1 MYLPDGSLRYS
12 PSDLIAYLEGDFA
25 AWMERRQAEQEAGR
39 AEPVYTLAPDEDD
52 ADQGLVARRGE
63 EHEAAVLAVL
73 RARVG
78 DCEEVPGGDQSV
90 ERTLAAMRSGR
101 RLIYQG
107 HLTAGA
113 WHGYPDFLLRTDSP
127 SQLGAW
133 AYWPVD
139 SKLARSAKPYF
150 LIQLSAYAEF
160 LQHTQ
165 GLRPRQLGFV
175 FGNRLEQT
183 FETERYFSF
192 YRYLKEAFDRFQ
204 QTFDPNAVPDPA
216 LESGYG
222 SWANAARRILVER
235 DDLRLVARITISQIK
250 RLRDAGVRT
259 CADLIASGAVPRING
274 DVLDRLRR
282 QVRLQVASRGKR
294 PPEFEVLPPE
304 EGKRAGLAA
313 LPPASTGDVYFDL
326 EGFPL
331 AENGLEY
338 LFGAVTVRDGA
349 PEFRDW
355 WAHDAA
361 HEKAAFESV
370 VDWLHG
376 RWKADPAM
384 HIYHYAS
391 YEVNALRRLM
401 GRYATRESE
410 VDDLLRGEVFVDLL
424 SITRAAVAIGTSGY
438 SLKDIEVLFPAAR
451 KAGVTDAGSSMV
463 EYQRWMDSGEPG
475 DWQHSQI
482 LNAIRDYNRED
493 CESTWRLASWLRDL
507 QSNAGVRY
515 LSLKA
520 STEEP
525 QGGRPEDPLAEALL
539 AQAETEPDA
548 ERKRVTQL
556 VGWLLNYH
564 RREEKPMWW
573 RYFDRLGASEEELFN
588 DADCLAELVRT
599 DKEPVRIKKSLEVEY
614 RFDPEQDTK
623 IQEGDKVY
631 MLTGAEPV
639 RNTVAAFDV
648 DHGLLTMSF
657 GPKKAIPDRCSLIPD
672 EWVSSESLRNAVF
685 RFAERWQRGD
695 IPSVQAIDD
704 LLFKRPPRL
713 EDGPREALLAD
724 GAQLPRDLVSLVRQ
738 LDHTTLCIQ
747 GPPGSGKTY
756 NAAAVIVT
764 LSAGGARI
772 GVSSNSHKAIVNL
785 LDAVAVEALKQ
796 RRKVPIAKVGN
807 DQGEVKSKDVV
818 GALRP
823 GIVVGGTAWVFA
835 RPDLEQ
841 QFDYLFVDEA
851 GQVPLANAIAM
862 GLAARTIVLIGD
874 QMQLAQ
880 PAQGSHPGQSGLSCL
895 HYLLEG
901 HATVPPDRGVLLPIT
916 WRLHP
921 DICQFIS
928 DTAYDGRLKPEA
940 HTSRRRVILSP
951 GSTRLR
957 RGTGI
962 HFEELRHE
970 GNTQSS
976 EEEADRIAEVL
987 GDLDRSEIEVDGKR
1001 SLFDREKDLLIVAPY
1016 NAQVRCLRH
1025 RLGGKLRIASVDKF
1039 QGQEASVVI
1048 VSMCASS
1055 LEEAARGSAFLLSP
1069 NRLNVAISR
1078 AKCLAIVVASATLI
1092 RTRPRRVAELE
1103 LLNLFCRL
1111 RFYARDLDAAATHA
1125 RP

>member
-1 MYLPDGSLRYS
+1 MIYLPDGSRRYS

-25 AWMERRQAEQEAGR
+25 AWMERRQAEGKAGR
-39 AEPVYTLAPDEDD
+39 TSLDFPFAPDEAD
-52 ADQGLVARRGE
+52 AERELVAGQGAQ
-63 EHEAAVLAVL
+63 HEAAVLAVL
-73 RARVG
+73 RARLG
-78 DCEEVPGGDQSV
+78 DCEEIPSGDQSV
-90 ERTLAAMRSGR
+90 DQTFAAMRGGR

-107 HLTAGA
+107 HLTAGE
-113 WHGYPDFLLRTDSP
+113 WHGYPDFLVRTDSP

-160 LQHTQ
+160 LQHVQ

-175 FGNRLEQT
+175 FGNRLEQA
-183 FETERYFSF
+183 FDTERYFFF

-204 QTFDPNAVPDPA
+204 ETFDPDAMPDPA

-222 SWANAARRILVER
+222 GWTNAARRILVER
-235 DDLRLVARITISQIK
+235 DDPRLVARITISQIK
-250 RLRDAGVRT
+250 RLRDAGIRT
-259 CADLIASGAVPRING
+259 CTELIASGAVPRINS
-274 DVLDRLRR
+274 DVLDRIRR
-282 QVRLQVASRGKR
+282 QARLQVASRGKR
-294 PPEFEVLPPE
+294 LPEFEVLPPDVA
-304 EGKRAGLAA
+304 KRAGLAA
-313 LPPASTGDVYFDL
+313 LPPASDGDVYFDL

-338 LFGAVTVRDGA
+338 LFGAVTVRDGT
-349 PEFRDW
+349 PQFHDW

-361 HEKAAFESV
+361 QEKAAFENV
-370 VDWLHG
+370 VDWLHK

-384 HIYHYAS
+384 HIYHYAP

-401 GRYATRESE
+401 GRYATRETE

-424 SITRAAVAIGTSGY
+424 SVTRAAVAIGTSGY
-438 SLKDIEVLFPAAR
+438 SLKDIEVLFSPAR
-451 KAGVTDAGSSMV
+451 KAGVTDAGSSIV

-475 DWQHSQI
+475 DWQYSAT
-482 LNAIRDYNRED
+482 LSAIRDYNRED
-493 CESTWRLASWLRDL
+493 CEATWRLAGWLRGL
-507 QSNAGVRY
+507 QSKAGIRY
-515 LSLKA
+515 LPIEA
-520 STEEP
+520 RPEEP
-525 QGGRPEDPLAEALL
+525 QEARPEDAVADLLL
-539 AQAETEPDA
+539 ARAATEPDP

-573 RYFDRLGASEEELFN
+573 RYFDRLQASEEELFN
-588 DADCLAELVRT
+588 DADCLAGLARTVTPATREKRSLVA
-599 DKEPVRIKKSLEVEY
+599 EY
-614 RFDPEQDTK
+614 GFDPDQDTK

-631 MLTGAEPV
+631 VVTADAVPNEV
-639 RNTVAAFDV
+639 VTFDA
-648 DHGLLTMSF
+648 DRGLLTLKF
-657 GPKKAIPDRCSLIPD
+657 GPTRAIPDSCSLIPN
-672 EWVSSESLRNAVF
+672 EYVSSEALRDAVF
-685 RFAERWQRGD
+685 RFAERWQQGD
-695 IPSVQAIDD
+695 IASVQAIDD
-704 LLFKRPPRL
+704 LLFRRPPRL
-713 EDGPREALLAD
+713 KGGPRSILFGD
-724 GAQLPRDLVSLVRQ
+724 GAQLPEDLVGLAQS

-756 NAAAVIVT
+756 NAAAVIVA
-764 LSAGGARI
+764 LSGGGARI

-785 LDAVAVEALKQ
+785 LDAVTKEAKEQ
-796 RRKVPIAKVGN
+796 EREVPIAKVGN
-807 DQGEVKSKDVV
+807 DQGEIKSKDVAGV
-818 GALRP
+818 LRP
-823 GIVVGGTAWVFA
+823 GIVVGGTAWVFG

-851 GQVPLANAIAM
+851 GQVALANAIAM
-862 GLAARTIVLIGD
+862 GLAARNIVLIGD

-940 HTSRRRVILSP
+940 RTSRRRVILSP
-951 GSTRLR
+951 DSTRLR

-976 EEEADRIAEVL
+976 EEEAERIAEVL
-987 GDLDRSEIEVDGKR
+987 GDLDRSEIQVDGNR
-1001 SLFDREKDLLIVAPY
+1001 SPFDREKDLLVVAPY
-1016 NAQVRCLRH
+1016 NAQVRCLKH
-1025 RLGGKLRIASVDKF
+1025 RLGDRLRIASVDKF

-1092 RTRPRRVAELE
+1092 RTRPTSVAELE

-1111 RFYARDLDAAATHA
+1111 RYYARDLDASRTHV
-1125 RP
+1125 

>member
-1 MYLPDGSLRYS
+1 M
-12 PSDLIAYLEGDFA
+12 
-25 AWMERRQAEQEAGR
+25 
-39 AEPVYTLAPDEDD
+39 
-52 ADQGLVARRGE
+52 
-63 EHEAAVLAVL
+63 LAVL
-73 RARVG
+73 RDRFG
-78 DCEEVPGGDQSV
+78 DCEEIPSGDQSV
-90 ERTLAAMRSGR
+90 ERTLAAMRRGR

-107 HLTAGA
+107 HLTAGP
-113 WHGYPDFLLRTDSP
+113 WHGYPDFLVRTDSP
-127 SQLGAW
+127 SELGAW
-133 AYWPVD
+133 AYWPED

-150 LIQLSAYAEF
+150 LIQLSAYAEL
-160 LQHTQ
+160 LQHVQ
-165 GLRPRQLGFV
+165 GIRPGRLGFF
-175 FGNRLEQT
+175 FGNRLEQD
-183 FETERYFSF
+183 FVTERYFSF
-192 YRYLKEAFDRFQ
+192 YRYLKEAFERFQ
-204 QTFDPNAVPDPA
+204 ETFDPDAIPDPA

-222 SWANAARRILVER
+222 RWTNAARRILVER
-235 DDLRLVARITISQIK
+235 DDLRLVARITVSQIK

-282 QVRLQVASRGKR
+282 QARLQVASRGKR
-294 PPEFEVLPPE
+294 LPEFEVLLPD
-304 EGKRAGLAA
+304 EGKRTGLAA
-313 LPPASTGDVYFDL
+313 LPPASDGDVYFDL

-338 LFGAVTVRDGA
+338 LFGAVTVHGGT

-355 WAHDAA
+355 WAHNSAE
-361 HEKAAFESV
+361 EKAAFERV
-370 VDWLHG
+370 VDWLHE

-384 HIYHYAS
+384 HIYHYAA
-391 YEVNALRRLM
+391 YEVTALRRLM
-401 GRYATRESE
+401 GRYATREAE

-438 SLKDIEVLFPAAR
+438 SLKDIEALFSPAR
-451 KAGVTDAGSSMV
+451 KAGVTDAASSMV
-463 EYQRWMDSGEPG
+463 EYKRWMDSGQPD
-475 DWQHSQI
+475 DWRHSPI
-482 LNAIRDYNRED
+482 LTAIRDYNRED
-493 CESTWRLASWLRDL
+493 CEATWRLASWLRAL
-507 QSNAGVRY
+507 QSKAGVRY
-515 LSLKA
+515 LPFEKPP
-520 STEEP
+520 EEP
-525 QGGRPEDPLAEALL
+525 QEARPEDALADALL
-539 AQAETEPDA
+539 ARAETESDG

-573 RYFDRLGASEEELFN
+573 RYFDRLKASDEKLVN
-588 DADCLAELVRT
+588 DADCLAGLVRT
-599 DKEPVRIKKSLEVEY
+599 NTEPVPMKKSVEVQY

-623 IQEGDKVY
+623 VQEGDKVY

-639 RNTVAAFDV
+639 RNTVAAFDA
-648 DHGLLTMSF
+648 DQGLLTMLF
-657 GPKKAIPDRCSLIPD
+657 GAKKAIPDRCSLIPD
-672 EWVSSESLRNAVF
+672 EWVSSKPLQTAVL

-695 IPSVQAIDD
+695 VPSVQAIDD
-704 LLFKRPPRL
+704 LLFRRPPRL
-713 EDGPREALLAD
+713 KGGPRKILVDD
-724 GAQLPRDLVSLVRQ
+724 GAQLPGDLVSLVEK

-756 NAAAVIVT
+756 NAAAVIVA

-785 LDAVAVEALKQ
+785 LDAVAVEALQQ
-796 RRKVPIAKVGN
+796 RRKVPIAKVGK
-807 DQGEVKSKDVV
+807 DEGEIKSKDVA

-835 RPDLEQ
+835 SPDLEQ

-851 GQVPLANAIAM
+851 GQVALANAIAL
-862 GLAARTIVLIGD
+862 GLAARNLVLIGD

-921 DICQFIS
+921 DICRFIS
-928 DTAYDGRLKPEA
+928 DTAYDGRLQAEE
-940 HTSRRRVILSP
+940 HTSRRRVVLSP
-951 GSTRLR
+951 DSLRLR

-962 HFEELRHE
+962 HFEELSHE

-976 EEEADRIAEVL
+976 EEEAERIAQVL
-987 GDLDRSEIEVDGKR
+987 RDLDRSEIEVDGKR
-1001 SLFDREKDLLIVAPY
+1001 TRFDREKDLLIVAPY
-1016 NAQVRCLRH
+1016 NAQVRCLKA
-1025 RLGGKLRIASVDKF
+1025 RLGDKLRIASVDKF

-1069 NRLNVAISR
+1069 NRLNVALSR

-1092 RTRPRRVAELE
+1092 RTRPTSVAELE

-1111 RFYARDLDAAATHA
+1111 RYYARDLDAAATRA
-1125 RP
+1125 

>member
-1 MYLPDGSLRYS
+1 MKVHPDGTNLYS
-12 PSDLIAYLEGDFA
+12 PTDLIVFLEGDFA
-25 AWMERRQAEQEAGR
+25 AWMERRQAEQKAGR
-39 AEPVYTLAPDEDD
+39 TSLAFPFAPDEAD
-52 ADQGLVARRGE
+52 AEQELVTRQGAQ
-63 EHEAAVLAVL
+63 HEAAVLAVL
-73 RARVG
+73 RARLG
-78 DCEEVPGGDQSV
+78 DCEEVPSGDHSIEQ
-90 ERTLAAMRSGR
+90 TLAAMRSGR

-107 HLTAGA
+107 HLTAGE
-113 WHGYPDFLLRTDSP
+113 WHGYPDFLVRADSP

-160 LQHTQ
+160 LQHVQ
-165 GLRPRQLGFV
+165 GVRPRELGFV

-183 FETERYFSF
+183 FDTDRSFSF

-204 QTFDPNAVPDPA
+204 ETFDPNAIPDPA

-222 SWANAARRILVER
+222 GWTNAAHRILVER

-259 CADLIASGAVPRING
+259 CAHLIASGAVPRING
-274 DVLDRLRR
+274 DVLDRIRR
-282 QVRLQVASRGKR
+282 QARLQVASRGKR
-294 PPEFEVLPPE
+294 LPEFEVLPPDE
-304 EGKRAGLAA
+304 EKRAGLAA
-313 LPPASTGDVYFDL
+313 LPPASDGDVYFDL

-338 LFGAVTVRDGA
+338 LFGAVTVHDGTPA
-349 PEFRDW
+349 FHDW

-361 HEKAAFESV
+361 QETAAFESV
-370 VDWLHG
+370 VDWLHR

-384 HIYHYAS
+384 HIYHYAA

-401 GRYATRESE
+401 GRYATREAE

-424 SITRAAVAIGTSGY
+424 SLTRAAVAIGTSGY
-438 SLKDIEVLFPAAR
+438 SLKDIEVLFSPDRRAR
-451 KAGVTDAGSSMV
+451 VTDAGGSMV

-475 DWQHSQI
+475 EWEHSPI

-493 CESTWRLASWLRDL
+493 CEATWRLASWLRDL
-507 QSNAGVRY
+507 QSKAGVRY
-515 LSLKA
+515 LPLEA
-520 STEEP
+520 PTEEP
-525 QGGRPEDPLAEALL
+525 QEARPEDALADALL
-539 AQAETEPDA
+539 AQAKTEPDA

-588 DADCLAELVRT
+588 DADCLAGLVRT

-623 IQEGDKVY
+623 VQEGDKVY

-639 RNTVAAFDV
+639 RNAVAAFDM
-648 DHGLLTMSF
+648 DQGLVTMSF

-672 EWVSSESLRNAVF
+672 EWVSSEPLRNAVF
-685 RFAERWQRGD
+685 RFAERWQRND
-695 IPSVQAIDD
+695 MPSVQAIDD

-756 NAAAVIVT
+756 NAAAVIVA
-764 LSAGGARI
+764 LSVGGARI
-772 GVSSNSHKAIVNL
+772 GVSSNSHKAILNL
-785 LDAVAVEALKQ
+785 LGAVSAEAREQKVQ
-796 RRKVPIAKVGN
+796 VPIAKVG
-807 DQGEVKSKDVV
+807 DGGDLQPKDIAAAVE
-818 GALRP
+818 RP
-823 GIVVGGTAWVFA
+823 GIVVGGTAWAFA

-841 QFDYLFVDEA
+841 RFDYLFVDEA

-862 GLAARTIVLIGD
+862 GLAARNIVLIGD

-901 HATVPPDRGVLLPIT
+901 HATVPRDRGVLLPIT

-928 DTAYDGRLKPEA
+928 DTAYDGRLKPEE
-940 HTSRRRVILSP
+940 HTSRRRVALASD
-951 GSTRLR
+951 SLRLR

-976 EEEADRIAEVL
+976 EEEAERIAEVL
-987 GDLDRSEIEVDGKR
+987 GDLDRSEIDVDGKR
-1001 SLFDREKDLLIVAPY
+1001 ARFDREKDLLIVAPY

-1025 RLGGKLRIASVDKF
+1025 RLGDKLRIASVDKF

-1092 RTRPRRVAELE
+1092 RTRPTSVAELE

-1111 RFYARDLDAAATHA
+1111 RYYARDLDASATPA
-1125 RP
+1125 